1 MEDSFQ
7 EEVIDEVNSAYN
19 DLSFSEKNFVK
30 PVEIVI
36 EK

>member
-7 EEVIDEVNSAYN
+7 EEIVDEVHSAYN
-19 DLSFSEKNFVK
+19 ELSFSEKKFVK